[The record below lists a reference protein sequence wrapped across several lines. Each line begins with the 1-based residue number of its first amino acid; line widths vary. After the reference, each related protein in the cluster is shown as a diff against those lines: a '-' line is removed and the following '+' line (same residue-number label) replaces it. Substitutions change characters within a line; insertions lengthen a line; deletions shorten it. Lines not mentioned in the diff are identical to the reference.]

1 MKTCLLCLKGLR
13 NLKNNNFQHNKALSE
28 PFIILTDNSQVFKDK
43 TTFQDINGLLMTN
56 FTPED
61 LLLYLYKETSAAQ
74 TAAIEKALKK
84 DWTLRE
90 KLAVLKTS
98 MQRLDKIKENP
109 RTEVVLNVLNYAR
122 KKSIEKV
129 K

>member
-1 MKTCLLCLKGLR
+1 M
-13 NLKNNNFQHNKALSE
+13 S
-28 PFIILTDNSQVFKDK
+28 
-43 TTFQDINGLLMTN
+43 N

-61 LLLYLYKETSAAQ
+61 LLMYSYKETSPEQ
-74 TAAIEKALKK
+74 SAAIDEALKS

-90 KLAVLKTS
+90 KLNVLRAS
-98 MQRLDKIKENP
+98 MQRLDTITVSP

-122 KKSIEKV
+122 LASAEEV